1 MSVVGGRRP
10 VSHRS
15 NHKPPFRCSVRQDA
29 QRRSAPGLAGSFAT
43 VHESGSKME
52 KATAGTTAS
61 GMRHRPWLSKRP
73 RGQGSPE
80 KVHSDRTASTVVRD
94 GLFQDRPSGFRGIPP
109 QRSQRPIPSTFGTGP
124 ESSRIGLR
132 GQEASHRRDRARLR
146 PVLAL
151 LIHVEAGAYWSST
164 SPPAS
169 SICALRSSASSRET
183 PSLTG
188 FGASSTS
195 DLASLR
201 PMPVMERTS
210 LIT

>member
-52 KATAGTTAS
+52 KTTAGTTAS

-94 GLFQDRPSGFRGIPP
+94 GLFQGRPSGFRGIPP
-109 QRSQRPIPSTFGTGP
+109 K
-124 ESSRIGLR
+124 EAK
-132 GQEASHRRDRARLR
+132 GQSRARSGRDPNRLGS
-146 PVLAL
+146 AF
-151 LIHVEAGAYWSST
+151 AGKKPLTGATGLVSARSW
-164 SPPAS
+164 
-169 SICALRSSASSRET
+169 LRSFMWRQAPTGAQPRPRRLQSA
-183 PSLTG
+183 P
-188 FGASSTS
+188 
-195 DLASLR
+195 
-201 PMPVMERTS
+201 
-210 LIT
+210 